1 MINVKRQI
9 TRDEREKLDQEEK
22 TLRGISENMKNIDIS
37 NPENKNETNVTQ
49 ASVSLEKKLKLLQTR
64 TPKRDR
70 LQWRVTKS
78 DVNLV
83 VQQSKHGSLLS
94 AVYRAFYATRRS
106 KHGPDAELY
115 AQKKRPLKFED
126 DAKVTEV
133 LARKDDT
140 VFITP
145 GTGVDLTY
153 KITSCINTRRWL
165 NDGVI
170 NFYFQLLKERN
181 DRANNGGEGLGP
193 QPPLKAHFFN
203 SFFIA
208 RFEEGYS
215 YKKVQ
220 HTRAHANA
228 PQHSYTLTSFIGAT
242 LVRESQSKG
251 PGPAQGLH
259 PGACNRQPLV
269 SGHHQL

>member
-1 MINVKRQI
+1 MINVNRQI

-22 TLRGISENMKNIDIS
+22 TLRGISENMKNIDIR
-37 NPENKNETNVTQ
+37 NPENKNETDVTQ

-64 TPKRDR
+64 TQKPDR

-78 DVNLV
+78 DVDLV

-140 VFITP
+140 VFFVTHSSLEL
-145 GTGVDLTY
+145 TYDLT
-153 KITSCINTRRWL
+153 SCLKPRTWL
-165 NDGVI
+165 NDTVI
-170 NFYFQLLKERN
+170 NFYFELLKERN
-181 DRANNGGEGLGP
+181 NRANNGEEGLGP

-208 RFEEGYS
+208 QFEKGYS
-215 YKKVQ
+215 YEMVQ
-220 HTRAHANA
+220 HTRARNRPSTLLHTYVLYRCNA
-228 PQHSYTLTSFIGAT
+228 
-242 LVRESQSKG
+242 G
-251 PGPAQGLH
+251 PSVPK
-259 PGACNRQPLV
+259 
-269 SGHHQL
+269 